1 LVNPTLLVNTQG
13 EVDLAQRNVIID
25 GVDGFDFVQTDKK
38 DMDDTVVLQVKG
50 VPVLVN
56 PTLMKDEVGAET
68 FGNTI
73 LIGPNNV
80 TYAQSSE
87 DLVLNVRGKNVHV
100 GQEELVQHS
109 DDPSETNIKPT
120 IKVGEDTLTH
130 GISGIEDLN
139 ENIINGKDKIH
150 FASAAHSD
158 DPREKDIEKN
168 YPTVSIQKET
178 ITHGITGTE
187 DLG

>member
-38 DMDDTVVLQVKG
+38 EMDDTVVLQVKG

-56 PTLMKDEVGAET
+56 PTLMKDEVGTET

-80 TYAQSSE
+80 TYA
-87 DLVLNVRGKNVHV
+87 
-100 GQEELVQHS
+100 
-109 DDPSETNIKPT
+109 
-120 IKVGEDTLTH
+120 
-130 GISGIEDLN
+130 
-139 ENIINGKDKIH
+139 
-150 FASAAHSD
+150 
-158 DPREKDIEKN
+158 
-168 YPTVSIQKET
+168 
-178 ITHGITGTE
+178 
-187 DLG
+187 

>member
-1 LVNPTLLVNTQG
+1 
-13 EVDLAQRNVIID
+13 
-25 GVDGFDFVQTDKK
+25 
-38 DMDDTVVLQVKG
+38 M
-50 VPVLVN
+50 
-56 PTLMKDEVGAET
+56 
-68 FGNTI
+68 
-73 LIGPNNV
+73 
-80 TYAQSSE
+80 
-87 DLVLNVRGKNVHV
+87 VLNVRGKNVHV

-109 DDPSETNIKPT
+109 DDPSETNLKPT
-120 IKVGEDTLTH
+120 IKVGKDTLTH
-130 GISGIEDLN
+130 GLTGTEDLN